1 MNSSELTGQDWERPG
16 VFEVAPGVHRVP
28 LPLPHDS
35 LHAVNVYVLVEGAS
49 VTLIDAGWQK
59 PESRERLEAGLRELD
74 LGLSDIDRFL
84 VTHVH
89 RDHYTLGVAIR
100 REFGTHLSLG
110 LGEKPVLEVHM
121 SGRAPIEGQL
131 EFMRHCGAEELADKM
146 MSDPY
151 LNEPQVKGIWEVP
164 DTWLEP
170 GEVQLGAGRTLDVV
184 ETPGHTRGH
193 VVFHDGDRRLLF
205 AGDHVLPRI
214 TPSIG
219 FEPVLSPDPLGAY
232 LGSLARVRA
241 LPDALLLPAHG
252 PVAPS
257 VHARVDALLEHHSSR
272 LDLTEKAL
280 AEGAAT
286 PRDVATLLRWTPK
299 ERKLEELDVFNQLLA
314 IGETRA
320 HLVVLVSQGR
330 AVCEAGDDGVSNYL
344 AT

>member
-1 MNSSELTGQDWERPG
+1 MNGSELKGQDWGRAG
-16 VFEVAPGVHRVP
+16 VFEVVPGVHRVP
-28 LPLPHDS
+28 LPLPNDS
-35 LHAVNVYVLVEGAS
+35 LHAVNVYVLIEGAS
-49 VTLIDAGWQK
+49 VTLIDAGWQQ
-59 PESRERLEAGLRELD
+59 PESRDRLEAGLRELD
-74 LGLSDIDRFL
+74 LGLSDIDQFL

-110 LGEKPVLEVHM
+110 RGEKPALEVHL
-121 SGRAPIEGQL
+121 SGRPSIQGQID
-131 EFMRHCGAEELADKM
+131 FMRRCGADELANQM

-151 LNEPQVKGIWEVP
+151 LTSPPAKGTWELP
-164 DTWLEP
+164 GRWLEP
-170 GEVQLGAGRTLDVV
+170 GEVRFGERTLDVV

-205 AGDHVLPRI
+205 AGDHVLPTI

-219 FEPVLSPDPLGAY
+219 FEPVLSPDPLGDY

-257 VHARVDALLEHHSSR
+257 VHARVDTLLEHHSSR

-286 PRDVATLLRWTPK
+286 SCEVATLLRWTPK
-299 ERKLEELDVFNQLLA
+299 ERKLDELDVFNQMLA
-314 IGETRA
+314 IGETQA

-330 AVCEAGDDGVSNYL
+330 AVSETDGDGLTHYL
-344 AT
+344 PA